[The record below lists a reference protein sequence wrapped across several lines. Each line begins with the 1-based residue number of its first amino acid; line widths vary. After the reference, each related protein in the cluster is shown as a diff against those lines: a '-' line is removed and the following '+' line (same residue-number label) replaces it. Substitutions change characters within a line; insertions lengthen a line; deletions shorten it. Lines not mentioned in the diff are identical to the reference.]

1 MTDAGHFLE
10 GTSGPYRDVVDYI
23 LGITHEIWESRHVE
37 QIHAYYAA
45 DTPIFAL
52 GGLVT
57 GAAAIVQ
64 NTWDTLA
71 AFPDRLLLGEAIVW
85 SRIGAGRFYSSHRI
99 LSPMTNRG
107 ASAFGPATGRAVLVR
122 TIADCIIEN
131 GVINREWLVRDNYGL
146 VRQLGYDPLS
156 LAGRRAAAPQ
166 DPEHAAWIE
175 AERRRVGAEGRGG
188 HDARAAYN
196 DHEVE
201 EFAKSV
207 LHNAW
212 RAGDAEGHAI
222 HYADYAA
229 LHDSAP
235 VASGRHA
242 IAAYYAELR
251 TGFSVSALT
260 VDHVCSS
267 AGADSTREVAVRWTL
282 DARHVG
288 PIWGASPSGA
298 EVLILGVTHW
308 LMVAGRI
315 AAEWTI
321 FDRLAALTQIQR
333 AQGLPTR

>member
-1 MTDAGHFLE
+1 MTAVAPFLE
-10 GTSGPYRDVVDYI
+10 GTSGPYRGVVDYI
-23 LGITHEIWESRHVE
+23 LGITHEIWESRRVD
-37 QIHAYYAA
+37 QIHSYYAA
-45 DTPIFAL
+45 DTPIFAI

-71 AFPDRLLLGEAIVW
+71 AFPDRLLLGEAVIW

-122 TIADCIIEN
+122 TIADCVIEN
-131 GVINREWLVRDNYGL
+131 GVITREWLVRDNYGL
-146 VRQLGYDPLS
+146 VRQLGFDPMS
-156 LAGRRAAAPQ
+156 LASRQAASPIA
-166 DPEHAAWIE
+166 PEHAAWIE
-175 AERRRVGAEGRGG
+175 AERRRVGAESRGG
-188 HDARAAYN
+188 HDARTAYN
-196 DHEVE
+196 DHEIE
-201 EFAKSV
+201 TFAKSV
-207 LHNAW
+207 LHNIW
-212 RAGDAEGHAI
+212 RTGDADGYAT
-222 HYADYAA
+222 HYADYAV
-229 LHDSAP
+229 LHDSSP
-235 VASGRHA
+235 VASGRRA
-242 IAAYYAELR
+242 IAAHHAELR
-251 TGFSVSALT
+251 AGFSMSALT

-308 LMVAGRI
+308 LIVAGRI

-333 AQGLPTR
+333 AHGRPTR